1 MKRYLPITLLA
12 GMVLPFSCLAIN
24 VGDITSIMTSEQSSL
39 SKEITNTTD
48 AARYVS
54 VSVKQL
60 SSPLPG
66 GVEIKPNNAG
76 EILLTPANLILPGQ
90 AKDVF
95 RFFYKGPAD
104 DRERYYRLQ
113 WIDEPVSETGV
124 THASKAAV
132 ATASAEI
139 GTLLVVAPRK
149 ERFDYA
155 RRDDVIENKGN
166 VSFRVIA
173 YGACK
178 DPSHERGK
186 GCRERYYVMPGT
198 KIKLQRTDVKNK
210 NSHVG
215 IWHGKQ
221 FISTR

>member
-1 MKRYLPITLLA
+1 MKKYLPTAMLVGLVVSFP
-12 GMVLPFSCLAIN
+12 GWAIN
-24 VGDITSIMTSEQSSL
+24 VGEITSIMTSAESSL

-60 SSPLPG
+60 SSPLAG
-66 GVEIKPNNAG
+66 GVEIKPVNSG
-76 EILLTPANLILPGQ
+76 ELLSTPANLILPGQ

-104 DRERYYRLQ
+104 DVERYYRLQ
-113 WIDEPVSETGV
+113 WIDEPVTESAETR
-124 THASKAAV
+124 ANKMAV

-139 GTLLVVAPRK
+139 GTILVVAPRK
-149 ERFDYA
+149 ERFEYS
-155 RRDDVIENKGN
+155 RNGDVITNTGN

-173 YGACK
+173 YGTCK
-178 DPSHERGK
+178 EKAHDRGR
-186 GCRERYYVMPGT
+186 GCRERYYIMPGT
-198 KIKLQRTDVKNK
+198 KIKLQFTDIN
-210 NSHVG
+210 NSRSRIG

-221 FISTR
+221 FITVK